1 MNKGQLIRRKLNNG
15 TPVGPYMCIER
26 FTHWHVIAQNI
37 SRCPESCDDEI
48 YIARRHV
55 HEVNMFKLTMS
66 ENVWDRINQ
75 DRQNSI
81 IHDIC
86 PTWTK
91 MMNKEPEV
99 VQIRAYNLP
108 QKIVLFRVDQIKYVW
123 YGREKQIRLDLGER
137 IL

>member
-1 MNKGQLIRRKLNNG
+1 
-15 TPVGPYMCIER
+15 
-26 FTHWHVIAQNI
+26 
-37 SRCPESCDDEI
+37 
-48 YIARRHV
+48 
-55 HEVNMFKLTMS
+55 
-66 ENVWDRINQ
+66 
-75 DRQNSI
+75 
-81 IHDIC
+81 
-86 PTWTK
+86 